1 MFQRCRPFWRFCSIF
16 LIVFIFSGGASI
28 HAQSRL
34 NDKDIEALMKNLR
47 DDAKSF
53 RSDFDDAVK
62 KSAIRKT
69 SQEKD
74 ARSVVE
80 GFEKQADAMLNE
92 FKKSKKGDVAVE
104 STLSTA
110 QEVDRML
117 QSMPLNNTRISN
129 QWEKIQLELEQVSS
143 GFGINISYH
152 RRK

>member
-1 MFQRCRPFWRFCSIF
+1 MFQPCRLFWRFRSIF
-16 LIVFIFSGGASI
+16 LIVFIFSGSASI

-34 NDKDIEALMKNLR
+34 NDKDLEALIKNLK
-47 DDAKSF
+47 DDAKTF

-74 ARSVVE
+74 ARNVVE

-104 STLSTA
+104 STLSSA

-117 QSMPLNNTRISN
+117 QNMPFDAKISN
-129 QWEKIQLELEQVSS
+129 KWEKIQLELQQVSS
-143 GFGINISYH
+143 GFGINISH
-152 RRK
+152 RPRR